1 MKIAISSVGK
11 NLDGNIADVFGR
23 CPYFIIV
30 DIEKG
35 EIKGTEVIKNA
46 NGGQQSG
53 AGMAA
58 AKLIAEKGAS
68 VVIAK
73 NVGPRAS
80 AVLKQFNIEVYSG
93 EGVINDVLQNFI
105 DKKLKK

>member
-1 MKIAISSVGK
+1 MKIAISSIGK
-11 NLDGNIADVFGR
+11 SLDDNIAEVFGR

-35 EIKGTEVIKNA
+35 GIKGTEILKNT
-46 NGGQQSG
+46 GDGQQNG

-73 NVGPRAS
+73 NVGPRALD
-80 AVLKQFNIEVYSG
+80 VLKQFDIDIFTGSG
-93 EGVINDVLQNFI
+93 TVKEILQKFI
-105 DKKLKK
+105 DKK